1 MCCELYRLLFIQGP
15 FSCVSVFCLIAI
27 PFFKVLEITAMRG
40 LHFLLYRSQ
49 GEPTAKL
56 ALVHTQLLF
65 NFAASVRNT
74 QFEVHHGD
82 YTPPMNWCSILSYI
96 AHAKTSPW
104 PIAIYWIWG
113 MVLSRRHIRKPRHSF
128 VHPLYILSGRWPTH
142 CDSKGCQEPVELDN
156 GKTIADSS
164 Y

>member
-1 MCCELYRLLFIQGP
+1 LAIVSIAHPQVLMCCELFIQVAFHSRP
-15 FSCVSVFCLIAI
+15 VFMCIRFLFDCHTI
-27 PFFKVLEITAMRG
+27 FEVLEITAMRG

-82 YTPPMNWCSILSYI
+82 YTPPMN
-96 AHAKTSPW
+96 
-104 PIAIYWIWG
+104 
-113 MVLSRRHIRKPRHSF
+113 
-128 VHPLYILSGRWPTH
+128 
-142 CDSKGCQEPVELDN
+142 
-156 GKTIADSS
+156 
-164 Y
+164 